1 MMGEASTFFPSV
13 LYHTFHNPA
22 KTKSFILE
30 MHRIGTLL
38 DLSSLKTYFPVLSQ
52 RANNSENFCHGVIRF

>member
-22 KTKSFILE
+22 KAKSFILE

-38 DLSSLKTYFPVLSQ
+38 DLSSLKNLFFSTQ
-52 RANNSENFCHGVIRF
+52 TACQ